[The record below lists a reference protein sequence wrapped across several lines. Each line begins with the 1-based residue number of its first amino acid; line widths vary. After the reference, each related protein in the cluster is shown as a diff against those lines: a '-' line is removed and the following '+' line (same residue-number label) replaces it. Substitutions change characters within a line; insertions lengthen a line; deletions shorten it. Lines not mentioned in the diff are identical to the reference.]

1 MILLTRGYL
10 KIVNNCVAV
19 DTLKQHWQEAKLDV
33 FLLSKCNAYGYNG
46 GKVGKLDPKKSYTTR
61 IELFITQ
68 IMYHQP
74 CMRIVSKM
82 DRAISDLVAKISSN
96 STAGHTREDMV
107 NRVLRRFVAIQASI
121 KFNSDSFSI
130 YSSWEVIKA
139 GAGAGGGAGV
149 SRIKARAGAG
159 VL

>member
-1 MILLTRGYL
+1 MGNCYVVTVSILLTRGYL

-19 DTLKQHWQEAKLDV
+19 DTLKQHWQEAKFDV
-33 FLLSKCNAYGYNG
+33 AIYAFQVQRVRVMEVRWESWTLKR
-46 GKVGKLDPKKSYTTR
+46 SYTTR

-107 NRVLRRFVAIQASI
+107 NRAVLRRFVAIRTSV
-121 KFNSDSFSI
+121 
-130 YSSWEVIKA
+130 SS
-139 GAGAGGGAGV
+139 
-149 SRIKARAGAG
+149 
-159 VL
+159 